1 MSISFLEGKVH
12 IHFRRNKPPSKP
24 ENRRQQKQGVNTMN
38 IAIVGAGNIGS
49 GLASVL
55 AKTSHSI
62 SIVDA
67 QNGAAAAAKL
77 KEQGLN
83 VAVSELSPAVAAADL
98 VILATPFAAS
108 KAVVAEA
115 DFAGKII
122 VDVSNPITDD
132 FSGLQVGFNSSAAEE
147 LAKLAPAAKV
157 VKAFNTVFAQ
167 HYASGLKLN
176 GEALQTFVASDDEA
190 ARAAVKDLA
199 AEIGLEPKDAG
210 PLSNARY
217 LEPLGYLNI
226 NFGYILGYGTQIA
239 PKWLSE

>member
-1 MSISFLEGKVH
+1 
-12 IHFRRNKPPSKP
+12 
-24 ENRRQQKQGVNTMN
+24 MN

-62 SIVDA
+62 SVVDSDD
-67 QNGAAAAAKL
+67 GVAAAAKL
-77 KEQGLN
+77 KEQGIEVKASALK
-83 VAVSELSPAVAAADL
+83 PAVAAADL
-98 VILATPFAAS
+98 IILATPYAAS
-108 KAVVAEA
+108 KAIVAEA
-115 DFAGKII
+115 DFSGKIL

-147 LAKLAPAAKV
+147 LAQLAPAAKV

-176 GEALQTFVASDDEA
+176 GEALQTFVASDDDA
-190 ARAAVKDLA
+190 AKDVVKALA
-199 AEIGLEPKDAG
+199 AEIGLQPKDAG

-226 NFGYILGYGTQIA
+226 NFGYVLGYGTQIA

>member
-1 MSISFLEGKVH
+1 
-12 IHFRRNKPPSKP
+12 
-24 ENRRQQKQGVNTMN
+24 MN

-62 SIVDA
+62 TVVDSD
-67 QNGAAAAAKL
+67 NGVAAAAKL
-77 KEQGLN
+77 KDQGIEVNAGALKP
-83 VAVSELSPAVAAADL
+83 SVAAADV
-98 VILATPFAAS
+98 VILSTPFAAS
-108 KAVVAEA
+108 KAIVAEA
-115 DFAGKII
+115 NFSGKILI
-122 VDVSNPITDD
+122 DVSNPITDD
-132 FSGLQVGFNSSAAEE
+132 FSGLQVGFTSSAAEE
-147 LAKLAPAAKV
+147 LAALAPAAKV

-176 GEALQTFVASDDEA
+176 GEALQTFVASDDDA
-190 ARAAVKDLA
+190 AKAVVKDLA

-217 LEPLGYLNI
+217 LEPLGFLNI
-226 NFGYILGYGTQIA
+226 NFGYVLGYGTQIA

>member
-1 MSISFLEGKVH
+1 MGPYSLQTKQAAFQTRK
-12 IHFRRNKPPSKP
+12 
-24 ENRRQQKQGVNTMN
+24 QTATKQGVNEMN
-38 IAIVGAGNIGS
+38 IVIVGAGNIGS

-62 SIVDA
+62 TVVDA
-67 QNGAAAAAKL
+67 DNGVAAAARL
-77 KEQGLN
+77 KEQGVEVKSGALKP
-83 VAVSELSPAVAAADL
+83 SVAAADL
-98 VILATPFAAS
+98 VILSTPFAAS

-115 DFAGKII
+115 DFSGKIL

-132 FSGLQVGFNSSAAEE
+132 FSALQLGFSSSAAEE
-147 LAKLAPAAKV
+147 LAKLAPAAKL

-190 ARAAVKDLA
+190 AKSVVKDLA

-226 NFGYILGYGTQIA
+226 NFGYILGYGTKIA
-239 PKWLSE
+239 PKWQSE

>member
-1 MSISFLEGKVH
+1 
-12 IHFRRNKPPSKP
+12 
-24 ENRRQQKQGVNTMN
+24 MN

-55 AKTSHSI
+55 AKTSHHVLV
-62 SIVDA
+62 VDA
-67 QNGAAAAAKL
+67 DNGVAAAAKL
-77 KEQGLN
+77 KEQGAEVTPSALK
-83 VAVSELSPAVAAADL
+83 PAVEAADV
-98 VILATPFAAS
+98 VILSTPFAAS

-115 DFAGKII
+115 DFAGKIL

-132 FSGLQVGFNSSAAEE
+132 FSGLQVGFSSSAAEE
-147 LAKLAPAAKV
+147 LAKLAPEAKV

-176 GEALQTFVASDDEA
+176 GEALQTFVASDDDA
-190 ARAAVKDLA
+190 AKATVKEIA
-199 AEIGLEPKDAG
+199 TEIGLEPKDAG

-217 LEPLGYLNI
+217 LEPLGFLNI
-226 NFGYILGYGTQIA
+226 NFGYVLGYGTQIA